1 MLEKLSVIL
10 EIQEFDIKMIRL
22 MKLKKTR
29 KHELEEIESLK
40 KNLRQKIVDK
50 TTETEEIKL
59 EVTSYEDTIKE
70 IKEKI
75 KKFESQQDLVKKI
88 EEFNALNQEIS
99 RADRERANLEHKLNA
114 ASDQLMAE
122 EDSLA
127 ALQTTYDSTSEN
139 SKALEEEIYANIA
152 EVNKEGI
159 TLKEQRDLLVPK
171 AEAEI
176 FAVYEKLINN
186 KRNRVVVAV
195 NNRCCSGCHIALTA
209 QQENLVRKGE
219 RIVFCEH
226 CSRILYWAAQAEE
239 AETTS
244 ATPRRR
250 RRKIAAS

>member
-1 MLEKLSVIL
+1 MLEKLNVIL

-29 KHELEEIESLK
+29 KNELNEIDALK

-50 TTETEEIKL
+50 ELETEEIKN
-59 EVTSYEDTIKE
+59 EATSCEESIKE

-75 KKFESQQDLVKKI
+75 KKYESQQDQVKKI

-114 ASDQLMAE
+114 AADQLMAE
-122 EDSLA
+122 EEILA
-127 ALQTTYDSTSEN
+127 NLQTTYDSTSEN
-139 SKALEEEIYANIA
+139 SKILEEEIEANIR
-152 EVNKEGI
+152 EVNKEGV
-159 TLKEQRDLLVPK
+159 TLKEQRDHLLPK
-171 AEAEI
+171 ADPEI
-176 FAVYEKLINN
+176 LKVYEKLINN

-195 NNRCCSGCHIALTA
+195 SNRCCSGCHIALTA

-226 CSRILYWAAQAEE
+226 CSRILYWAAEPEQTEE
-239 AETTS
+239 A
-244 ATPRRR
+244 APRRR
-250 RRKIAAS
+250 RRKVAAT

>member
-1 MLEKLSVIL
+1 MLKKLNVIL

-29 KHELEEIESLK
+29 KNELEEIDALK

-50 TTETEEIKL
+50 ESETQEIKL
-59 EVTSYEDTIKE
+59 ETTSYEDTIKE

-75 KKFESQQDLVKKI
+75 KRYESQQEQVKKI

-122 EDSLA
+122 EELLTT
-127 ALQTTYDSTSEN
+127 LQSTYDSTTEN
-139 SKALEEEIYANIA
+139 SKALEEEILSNIN
-152 EVNKEGI
+152 EVNKEGA
-159 TLKEQRDLLVPK
+159 TLKVQRDALTPK

-176 FAVYEKLINN
+176 FGIYEKLINN
-186 KRNRVVVAV
+186 KRDRVVVAV
-195 NNRCCSGCHIALTA
+195 SNRCCSGCHIALTA

-226 CSRILYWAAQAEE
+226 CSRILYWAAEPEQAE
-239 AETTS
+239 AE

-250 RRKIAAS
+250 RRKVAAP